1 MVSLAYFH
9 FHIIRVTAT
18 MMTIKIIEDIGIT
31 MTMMKILSFKTM
43 TITKEHLD
51 SLPPQ
56 EEAPAEEAEE
66 LKFCFLSKKLFG
78 RVVQG

>member
-18 MMTIKIIEDIGIT
+18 MMTIKIIVVIVMT
-31 MTMMKILSFKTM
+31 MTMMKMLSLKTM

-66 LKFCFLSKKLFG
+66 LKVCFCFLKKYL
-78 RVVQG
+78 QG

>member
-9 FHIIRVTAT
+9 YHIIRVMVTIL
-18 MMTIKIIEDIGIT
+18 MTIIVVIVMT
-31 MTMMKILSFKTM
+31 MTMMKMLSLKTM

>member
-18 MMTIKIIEDIGIT
+18 MMTIKIIVVIVMT
-31 MTMMKILSFKTM
+31 MTMMKMLSLKTM

-56 EEAPAEEAEE
+56 EEAPAEGARE